1 MDNVRVAIYG
11 VGAIGTNIAKFV
23 LRKRGI
29 EIVAAVDI
37 SPEKVG
43 KDLGEILGLE
53 EKLGV
58 VVSSDASEVLSKSKP
73 DVTLHATGSFLDK
86 VYPQIVEI
94 VEAGSNVIST
104 CETLAYPYYRY
115 PELSEKLDKLAKE
128 RGVTVLGSGVNPGFI
143 CDTLVATLT
152 GVCETVEEIRAV
164 RSLDAAKRRYPFQ
177 KKIGLGLS
185 PEEFKRKLDVG
196 EITAH
201 VGYAESIMLVAKAL
215 GWRIDKVEEIQEP
228 VIAEKDLETQYFKVK
243 PGEVAG
249 VRGFGIGYMD
259 GREVIRVE
267 LVAAVGAED
276 YEEIII
282 EGNPNLH
289 WRNSLGIPGDIA
301 TVAMIVNMVPR
312 VLKARPGLLTMI
324 DLPPPS
330 AVLGDF
336 RDLVKK
342 NV

>member
-11 VGAIGTNIAKFV
+11 VGAIGTNIAKFI

-58 VVSSDASEVLSKSKP
+58 VVSSDASEVLFKSKP

-143 CDTLVATLT
+143 YDTLVATLT
-152 GVCETVEEIRAV
+152 GVCETVEKIRAV

-185 PEEFKRKLDVG
+185 PEEFKRKLDAG

-249 VRGFGIGYMD
+249 VRGFGIGYMN
-259 GREVIRVE
+259 RKEVIRVE

-301 TVAMIVNMVPR
+301 TVAMIVNMIPR
-312 VLKARPGLLTMI
+312 VLKAQPGLLTMI
-324 DLPPPS
+324 ELPPPS

-342 NV
+342 DV

>member
-1 MDNVRVAIYG
+1 MDNVRVVIYG

-23 LRKRGI
+23 LGKKGI
-29 EIVAAVDI
+29 EIVGAIDV

-58 VVSSDASEVLSKSKP
+58 VVSSNVSSVFSESKP
-73 DVTLHATGSFLDK
+73 DVTLHATGSYLDK
-86 VYPQIVEI
+86 VYPQIAQAVK
-94 VEAGSNVIST
+94 AGSSVIST

-115 PELSEKLDKLAKE
+115 PELSEKLDKLARE
-128 RGVTVLGSGVNPGFI
+128 HGVTVLGSGVNPGFI

-152 GVCETVEEIRAV
+152 GVCETVEKIRAV

>member
-1 MDNVRVAIYG
+1 MDNVRVAVYG
-11 VGAIGTNIAKFV
+11 VGAIGTNIAKFI
-23 LRKRGI
+23 LRKKGI

-58 VVSSDASEVLSKSKP
+58 VVSSDASSVFSESRP
-73 DVTLHATGSFLDK
+73 DVTLHATGSYLDK
-86 VYPQIVEI
+86 VYPQIAEAVK
-94 VEAGSNVIST
+94 AGSSVIST

-128 RGVTVLGSGVNPGFI
+128 HGVTVLGTGVNPGFI
-143 CDTLVATLT
+143 FDTLVATFT
-152 GVCETVEEIRAV
+152 GVCETVESIKVV
-164 RSLDAAKRRYPFQ
+164 RSLDAAKRRYSFQ

-185 PEEFKRKLDVG
+185 PEEFKRKLDAG

-201 VGYAESIMLVAKAL
+201 VGYAESIMLVATAL
-215 GWRIDKVEEIQEP
+215 GWKIDKIEEIQEP
-228 VIAEKDLETQYFKVK
+228 VIAEKTLETEYFKVK

-249 VRGFGIGYMD
+249 IRGLGLGYIN
-259 GREVIRVE
+259 GEEVIKVE

-276 YEEIII
+276 YEEVVI
-282 EGNPNLH
+282 EGNPRLH
-289 WRNSLGIPGDIA
+289 WRNSMGTPGDLA
-301 TVAMIVNMVPR
+301 TVAMVVNMIPR
-312 VLKARPGLLTMI
+312 VLKAQPGLVTMI

-330 AVLGDF
+330 AILEDF
-336 RDLVKK
+336 RQTIRKK
-342 NV
+342 

>member
-1 MDNVRVAIYG
+1 MDNVRVVIYG

-23 LRKRGI
+23 LGKKGI
-29 EIVAAVDI
+29 EIVGAIDV

-58 VVSSDASEVLSKSKP
+58 VVSSNVSSVFSESKP
-73 DVTLHATGSFLDK
+73 DVTLHATGSYLDK
-86 VYPQIVEI
+86 VYPQIAQAVK
-94 VEAGSNVIST
+94 AGSSVIST

-115 PELSEKLDKLAKE
+115 PELSEKLDKLARE
-128 RGVTVLGSGVNPGFI
+128 HGVTVLGSGVNPGFI

>member
-11 VGAIGTNIAKFV
+11 VGAIGMGIARFILGK
-23 LRKRGI
+23 KGI
-29 EIVAAVDI
+29 EIVGAIDI

-58 VVSSDASEVLSKSKP
+58 VVSSDAPSTLSQSKP

-94 VEAGSNVIST
+94 VKAGSNVIST

-128 RGVTVLGSGVNPGFI
+128 RGVTVLGSGVNPGFVY
-143 CDTLVATLT
+143 DTLVATLT
-152 GVCETVEEIRAV
+152 GVCETVEKIRAV

-177 KKIGLGLS
+177 KKIGLGLT
-185 PEEFKRKLDVG
+185 PEEFKRKLDAG

-215 GWRIDKVEEIQEP
+215 GWKIDKIEEIQES
-228 VIAEKDLETQYFKVK
+228 VIAEKNLETQYFKIR

-249 VRGFGIGYMD
+249 VRGYGVGYIN

-282 EGNPNLH
+282 EGNPKLH
-289 WRNSLGIPGDIA
+289 WKNSVGIPGDLA
-301 TVAMIVNMVPR
+301 TVAMIVNMIPR
-312 VLKARPGLLTMI
+312 VLKARSGLLTMI

-342 NV
+342 DG

>member
-1 MDNVRVAIYG
+1 MDNVRVIIYG

-23 LRKRGI
+23 LGKRGI
-29 EIVAAVDI
+29 EIVGAIDI

-58 VVSSDASEVLSKSKP
+58 VVSNNALEILSKSRP

-86 VYPQIVEI
+86 VYSQIVEI
-94 VEAGSNVIST
+94 VKARSNVIST

-115 PELSEKLDKLAKE
+115 PELGEKLDKLA
-128 RGVTVLGSGVNPGFI
+128 RDHGVTVLGSGVNPGFVY
-143 CDTLVATLT
+143 DTLVVTLT
-152 GVCETVEEIRAV
+152 SVCETVERIRAV
-164 RSLDAAKRRYPFQ
+164 RSLDATKRRYPFQ
-177 KKIGLGLS
+177 KKIGLGLA
-185 PEEFKRKLDVG
+185 PEEFKSKLDAG

-215 GWRIDKVEEIQEP
+215 GWKINKIEEIQEP
-228 VIAEKDLETQYFKVK
+228 MVAEKDLETKYFKVK

-249 VRGFGIGYMD
+249 VRGYGIGYIN

-289 WRNSLGIPGDIA
+289 LKNIMGIPGDLA
-301 TVAMIVNMVPR
+301 TVAMVINVIPR
-312 VLKARPGLLTMI
+312 VLKAQPGLLTMI
-324 DLPPPS
+324 DLPLPS

-336 RDLVKK
+336 REITK
-342 NV
+342 

>member
-1 MDNVRVAIYG
+1 MDDVRVAIYG
-11 VGAIGTNIAKFV
+11 VGAIGMGIAKFI
-23 LRKRGI
+23 LRKTGI
-29 EIVAAVDI
+29 EIVGAIDI

-58 VVSSDASEVLSKSKP
+58 VVSNDASAVLSRGKP
-73 DVTLHATGSFLDK
+73 DITLHATGSFLDK

-94 VEAGSNVIST
+94 VKAGSNVIST

-115 PELSEKLDKLAKE
+115 PELSEKLDKLAKDH
-128 RGVTVLGSGVNPGFI
+128 GVTVLGSGVNPGFI
-143 CDTLVATLT
+143 YDTLVVTLT
-152 GVCETVEEIRAV
+152 GVCETVEKIKAA

-185 PEEFKRKLDVG
+185 PEEFRHKLEAG

-201 VGYAESIMLVAKAL
+201 VGYAESIMLVATAL
-215 GWRIDKVEEIQEP
+215 GWKIDRIEEIQEP
-228 VIAEKDLETQYFKVK
+228 VIAEKSLETKYFKIK

-249 VRGFGIGYMD
+249 VRGFGIGYMN

-276 YEEIII
+276 YEEIVI
-282 EGNPNLH
+282 EGNPKLH
-289 WRNSLGIPGDIA
+289 WRNSVGIPGDLA
-301 TVAMIVNMVPR
+301 TVAIVVNMIPH
-312 VLKARPGLLTMI
+312 VLKASPGLVTMI

-336 RDLVKK
+336 RQITRRKH
-342 NV
+342 

>member
-115 PELSEKLDKLAKE
+115 PEFSEKLDKLAKE

-185 PEEFKRKLDVG
+185 PEEFKRKLNAG

>member
-1 MDNVRVAIYG
+1 MDNVRVVIYG

-23 LRKRGI
+23 LGKKGI
-29 EIVAAVDI
+29 EIVGAIDV

-58 VVSSDASEVLSKSKP
+58 VVSSNVSSVFSESKP
-73 DVTLHATGSFLDK
+73 DVTLHATGSYLDK
-86 VYPQIVEI
+86 VYPQIAQAVK
-94 VEAGSNVIST
+94 AGSSVIST

-115 PELSEKLDKLAKE
+115 PELSEKLDKLARE
-128 RGVTVLGSGVNPGFI
+128 HGVTVLGSGVNPGFI

-152 GVCETVEEIRAV
+152 GVCETVEKIRAV

-289 WRNSLGIPGDIA
+289 WRNSLGISGDIA

>member
-11 VGAIGTNIAKFV
+11 VGAIGIGIARFV
-23 LRKRGI
+23 LGKKGI
-29 EIVAAVDI
+29 EIVSAIDI
-37 SPEKVG
+37 SPKKIG

-58 VVSSDASEVLSKSKP
+58 VVSSDAPEALSKSKP

-128 RGVTVLGSGVNPGFI
+128 HGVTVLGSGVNPGFI
-143 CDTLVATLT
+143 YDTLVATLT
-152 GVCETVEEIRAV
+152 GVCETVEKIRVV

-177 KKIGLGLS
+177 KKIGLGLN
-185 PEEFKRKLDVG
+185 PEEFKRKLDAG

-201 VGYAESIMLVAKAL
+201 VGYAESIMLVATAL
-215 GWRIDKVEEIQEP
+215 GWKIDKIEEIQEP
-228 VIAEKDLETQYFKVK
+228 VIAEKDLETQYFKIK

-249 VRGFGIGYMD
+249 VRGFGIGYMN
-259 GREVIRVE
+259 GKEVMRAE
-267 LVAAVGAED
+267 LIAAIGVND
-276 YEEIII
+276 YEEIVI
-282 EGNPNLH
+282 EGNPKLH
-289 WRNSLGIPGDIA
+289 WRNSTGIPGDLA
-301 TVAMIVNMVPR
+301 TVAMIVNMIPR
-312 VLKARPGLLTMI
+312 VLKAQPGLATMV

-336 RDLVKK
+336 RHLIR
-342 NV
+342 